1 MGDVIEQAHT
11 SEKIDN
17 NSAMLK
23 NAHDVVEYL
32 TWKMVII
39 DVLFRF
45 LCGQR

>member
-23 NAHDVVEYL
+23 NAHDVVEWM
-32 TWKMVII
+32 TWKMSTVIRI
-39 DVLFRF
+39 D
-45 LCGQR
+45 C